1 MSENKNVPQ
10 WILESSTGGEQQNDE
25 VGTVISEFIGA
36 FRKRGFEEK
45 DIGIMMAQAFL
56 LPVEEVERRLDALL
70 SCGDNIDECKRLC
83 LYTIQKGCL
92 FDNNKSDPC
101 GIIELLTAMYGKEFT
116 FEAILSYPS
125 VLRLYKGKSV
135 RNSEEYSKENEE
147 LNSLLDE
154 FERVYK
160 S

>member
-1 MSENKNVPQ
+1 MNENNKVPQ
-10 WILESSTGGEQQNDE
+10 WILNSSTGIEKQNDE
-25 VGTVISEFIGA
+25 VGLIVAEFIGA

-45 DIGIMMAQAFL
+45 EIGIMMAQAFL
-56 LPVEEVERRLDALL
+56 LPLEEVERRVDAVL
-70 SCGDNIDECKRLC
+70 SCGDNAEECKRLC
-83 LYTIQKGCL
+83 LYTAQKGCL

-101 GIIELLTAMYGKEFT
+101 GIIELLKTMYGKEFA

-125 VLRLYKGKSV
+125 VLSLYKEKSV
-135 RNSEEYSKENEE
+135 RDLREYSKEKAE
-147 LNSLLDE
+147 LDALLDE

>member
-1 MSENKNVPQ
+1 MKENNVPQ
-10 WILESSTGGEQQNDE
+10 WILNSSTGIEKQNDE
-25 VGTVISEFIGA
+25 VGLIVAKFIGS

-45 DIGIMMAQAFL
+45 EIGIMMAQAFL
-56 LPVEEVERRLDALL
+56 LPLEEVERRVDAIL
-70 SCGDNIDECKRLC
+70 SCGDNIEECKRLC
-83 LYTIQKGCL
+83 LYTAQEGYL

-101 GIIELLTAMYGKEFT
+101 GVVELLKAMYGKEFA

-125 VLRLYKGKSV
+125 VLSLYKEKSV
-135 RNSEEYSKENEE
+135 RDSQEYLKEKAE
-147 LNSLLDE
+147 LNNLLDE